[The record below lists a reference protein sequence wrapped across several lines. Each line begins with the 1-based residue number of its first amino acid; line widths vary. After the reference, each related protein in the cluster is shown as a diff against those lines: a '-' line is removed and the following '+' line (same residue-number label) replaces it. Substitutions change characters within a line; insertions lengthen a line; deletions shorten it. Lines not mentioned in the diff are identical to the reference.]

1 MAPNFTAAMHP
12 MLIGSMPL
20 EDHSAALDLVLGCCP
35 KIPNWVQLPA
45 FTIEQMIPQFLAGMP
60 GLRRAGER
68 QFIDLA
74 DPAFDTELLAFYED
88 YLAAAEA
95 PDICDTR
102 FALSP
107 EVAGGFFTLRRYLD
121 SPRADLVAVKGQVT
135 GPVTFATGVKD
146 GEGRAIFYDDRARD
160 TAVKLLAL
168 NARWQ
173 VQQLARADAP
183 VIIFID
189 EPAMAGFGSSELI
202 SISTEQIHTCLTE
215 IVDTVH
221 AAGGLAGIHV
231 CANTDWSLVLGAG
244 VDIVNFDAYNY
255 FEKFALYAEDVRR
268 FIDAGGIVAW
278 GIVPTANPED
288 IDRETVE
295 RLYERWQ
302 RYLAA
307 LEAIGISRPRLQRQS
322 LITPSCGMG
331 SLDIERV
338 HHILKL
344 TRGLSDRLRTAA
356 GFSN

>member
-1 MAPNFTAAMHP
+1 

-20 EDHSAALDLVLGCCP
+20 KDHPAALDLVLGCCP

-68 QFIDLA
+68 QFIDIA

-95 PDICDTR
+95 PDLSDTR

-107 EVAGGFFTLRRYLD
+107 NVADGFFTLCRYLD
-121 SPRADLVAVKGQVT
+121 NPRTDLVGVKGQVT
-135 GPVTFATGVKD
+135 GPVTFGTGVKD

-160 TAVKLLAL
+160 AAVKLLAQ

-173 VQQLARADAP
+173 VQQLARAAVP

-202 SISTEQIHTCLTE
+202 SISTEQIHACLTE

-255 FEKFALYAEDVRR
+255 FDKFALYTEDVKR
-268 FIDAGGIVAW
+268 FIEAGGIVAW
-278 GIVPTANPED
+278 GIVPTGDPEA
-288 IDRETVE
+288 IDRETVD
-295 RLYERWQ
+295 RLNARWQ
-302 RYLAA
+302 NYAQKLASFGVD
-307 LEAIGISRPRLQRQS
+307 LQTLQRQS
-322 LITPSCGMG
+322 LVTPSCGMG
-331 SLDIERV
+331 ALDIERV
-338 HHILKL
+338 NHILTL
-344 TRGLSDRLRTAA
+344 TRGLSDRLRQTA
-356 GFSN
+356 GFTH